1 MTDNKTDVII
11 CGSGSAGLCAA
22 VWLSRY
28 NIHFKILER
37 RPGPLD
43 VGQADGVQTR
53 TVEIFDSLGIGED
66 LLKEAYHVMELAF
79 WNSEGDP
86 EGKIRR
92 SHFAPDKEP
101 ALSHRPHVILNQAR
115 MHALLLSQVK
125 ENSVEYGCEV
135 TGVEVDSE
143 AAQSGSHCVKVTARK
158 GGKEQV
164 WRAKYVLGCD
174 GAHST
179 VRRSLGFK
187 MIGDSTDAVW
197 GVMDVFPR
205 TDFPDI
211 RKKCLL
217 LSSAGN
223 MVIIPREG
231 DYMVRLYMELP
242 TGTEATHV
250 TLEDLHQLARRIF
263 HPHTMD
269 IANTTWWSV
278 YVIGQRLADRFHQD
292 YRVFLT
298 GDACHTHS
306 PKAGQGMNVSL
317 QDGYNIGWKLGHVL
331 TGRAVPEILQTY
343 VSERQSTA
351 EELIKF
357 DTYFTRVFSS
367 KYRKEHGVSAEH
379 FAEQFVKSGR
389 YTAGQGI
396 RYGPSLIVQPTQEGS
411 SSSPLAGGFVV
422 GTRFPSAQAVRYSD
436 AKTVQLLSE
445 LKSNGSWHVVVFA
458 GDLCQAGDRE
468 RLRTLS
474 GQLQNIAGQFTTAD
488 VEPDSVIESILVLR
502 MKRVDI
508 QAEWIP
514 GVFTPVGGKWKI
526 KCLHKVF
533 VDDESYDSGHGHA
546 FEKYGIDPSRNDA
559 IVVVRPDQYIAK
571 ICSFNEVESI
581 RDFFLQFL
589 SPAKD

>member
-1 MTDNKTDVII
+1 MVNNKTDVII

-22 VWLSRY
+22 VWLTRY
-28 NIHFKILER
+28 NVDFKILER

-92 SHFAPDKEP
+92 SHFAPDKE
-101 ALSHRPHVILNQAR
+101 AVLSHRPHVILNQAR
-115 MHALLLSQVK
+115 MNALLLSLVNG
-125 ENSVEYGCEV
+125 NSVEYGCDV
-135 TGVEVDSE
+135 TGVELDGE
-143 AAQSGSHCVKVTARK
+143 AAKSGSHCVKVTALK
-158 GGKEQV
+158 DGKEQI
-164 WRAKYVLGCD
+164 WQAKYVLGCD

-187 MIGDSTDAVW
+187 MVGDSTDAVW

-211 RKKCLL
+211 RKKCVL

-231 DYMVRLYMELP
+231 DYLVRLYMELP
-242 TGTEATHV
+242 MGTEAAQV
-250 TLEDLHQLARRIF
+250 TIEDLHQLARRIF
-263 HPHTMD
+263 HPYTID
-269 IANTTWWSV
+269 IADTTWWSV
-278 YVIGQRLADRFHQD
+278 YMIGQRLADHFHHG
-292 YRVFLT
+292 YRIFLT

-331 TGRAVPEILQTY
+331 TGRASPEILKTY
-343 VSERQSTA
+343 VSERQRTA

-357 DTYFTRVFSS
+357 DTYFTKLFSS
-367 KYRKEHGVSAEH
+367 KYRKENDISAEH
-379 FAEQFVKSGR
+379 FAEQFVKAGR

-396 RYGPSLIVQPTQEGS
+396 LYGPSLIVQSKHEASPS
-411 SSSPLAGGFVV
+411 SAEGFVP
-422 GTRFPSAQAVRYSD
+422 GTRFPSAQVVRYSD
-436 AKTVQLLSE
+436 AKTVQLLTE
-445 LKSNGSWHVVVFA
+445 LKSNCSWHVVVFA
-458 GDLCQAGDRE
+458 GDLRQAVNRE
-468 RLRTLS
+468 RLEKLS
-474 GQLQNIAGQFTTAD
+474 VKLESIRNQFTPLDA
-488 VEPDSVIESILVLR
+488 ESDSVIESILVLR
-502 MKRVDI
+502 MQRAYI
-508 QAEWIP
+508 LPEWIP
-514 GVFTPVGGKWKI
+514 DIFTPVIGEWKI
-526 KCLHKVF
+526 KCLHKVL

-546 FEKYGIDPSRNDA
+546 FKKYGIDPDKNKT
-559 IVVVRPDQYIAK
+559 IVLVRPDQYIAT
-571 ICSFNEVESI
+571 ICSFDEVEII
-581 RDFFLQFL
+581 RDFFLGFL
-589 SPAKD
+589 TSTRE

>member
-1 MTDNKTDVII
+1 MTNNKADVII

-28 NIHFKILER
+28 NIDFKILER

-79 WNSEGDP
+79 WNSEGGP

-92 SHFAPDKEP
+92 SHFAPDKEA

-115 MHALLLSQVK
+115 MNALLLSQVK

-135 TGVEVDSE
+135 TGVELDSE
-143 AAQSGSHCVKVTARK
+143 AAKSGAHCVKVTAQK
-158 GGKEQV
+158 DGKEQV
-164 WRAKYVLGCD
+164 WQAKYVLGCD

-187 MIGDSTDAVW
+187 MVGDSTDAVW

-211 RKKCLL
+211 RKKCVL

-231 DYMVRLYMELP
+231 DFMVRLYMELP
-242 TGTEATHV
+242 TGTEAGQV
-250 TLEDLHQLARRIF
+250 ALEDLHQLARHIF
-263 HPHTMD
+263 YPHTMD
-269 IANTTWWSV
+269 IADTAWWSV
-278 YVIGQRLADRFHQD
+278 YVIGQRLADHFHRD
-292 YRVFLT
+292 YRIFLT

-331 TGRAVPEILQTY
+331 TGRAIPEILQTY

-351 EELIKF
+351 EELIQF
-357 DTYFTRVFSS
+357 DTYFTKLFSS
-367 KYRKEHGVSAEH
+367 KYRREHGISAEH

-396 RYGPSLIVQPTQEGS
+396 RYGPSLIVQSKQGGSPT
-411 SSSPLAGGFVV
+411 LAEGFVV
-422 GTRFPSAQAVRYSD
+422 GTRFPSSQVVRYSD
-436 AKTVQLLSE
+436 AKTVQLLTE

-458 GDLCQAGDRE
+458 GDLCQAENRE
-468 RLRTLS
+468 RLNNLS
-474 GQLQNIAGQFTTAD
+474 SQLQRIATQFTPKDT
-488 VEPDSVIESILVLR
+488 ESDSVIENILVLR

-526 KCLHKVF
+526 KCLHKVL

-546 FEKYGIDPSRNDA
+546 FEAYGIDINRNEV
-559 IVVVRPDQYIAK
+559 IVLVRPDQYIAK
-571 ICSFNEVESI
+571 VCSFDEVETI
-581 RDFFLQFL
+581 REFFLQFL
-589 SPAKD
+589 TPIRE